1 MLSSDY
7 QHEDAT
13 LSRHT
18 RMRLAIMCI
27 LCALSLA
34 CVGEPVASPGPHGVA
49 PTLEPGQMRHPGDLA
64 VSIMARMDDLS
75 LASWECYF
83 PIKIRGL
90 VPRVLYIINV
100 EVGCLGGAQGAAEG
114 GGSNNDCGNVYF
126 VEQREFSVSADRDEG
141 GGVVQTVLIKIP
153 HPTRA
158 DVHRV
163 QVRLVDAF
171 PGLKPDDGFLA
182 HMRREWKLAEPP
194 HNVEKS
200 SICPSA
206 PDAVHLQSLQGRHPI
221 IMEWTTLRS
230 DNRGARSLVMPIY
243 FRDPGSAEKK
253 RVVIVSLVMLRL
265 ADGARTGCA
274 KTNETFADPACS
286 REVLYT
292 TSSDYKVCSTNIATR
307 YS

>member
-1 MLSSDY
+1 MDY
-7 QHEDAT
+7 
-13 LSRHT
+13 
-18 RMRLAIMCI
+18 
-27 LCALSLA
+27 
-34 CVGEPVASPGPHGVA
+34 
-49 PTLEPGQMRHPGDLA
+49 
-64 VSIMARMDDLS
+64 LS

-90 VPRVLYIINV
+90 VPNVLYIINV
-100 EVGCLGGAQGAAEG
+100 EVDCLGGTQGAAED

-141 GGVVQTVLIKIP
+141 GVVQTVLIKIP

-158 DVHRV
+158 DVYRV

-171 PGLKPDDGFLA
+171 PGLTPDDGFLA
-182 HMRREWKLAEPP
+182 QMRREWKLAEHP

-200 SICPSA
+200 SVCPSA
-206 PDAVHLQSLQGRHPI
+206 PDAVHLQSVQGRHPI
-221 IMEWTTLRS
+221 IIEWMTLRS
-230 DNRGARSLVMPIY
+230 DNHGARSLVMPIY

-253 RVVIVSLVMLRL
+253 RAVIVSFVMLRL
-265 ADGARTGCA
+265 ADGARPGCA

-292 TSSDYKVCSTNIATR
+292 TSSDDKVCSTYMATR
-307 YS
+307 CSCTPTHTHKHTHTHSIMDAQDLS